1 MPVFRSLSPVTGLLL
16 LLVCIAVLIREWG
29 GDDILGLI
37 PALLTV
43 LLLISLT
50 LQVRPGRQVFV
61 AIGLG
66 LTLIL
71 TLSQPEWQAIT
82 LKALATAGFIAAF
95 FTALASLRSAAGSS
109 ASMARAGR
117 FLAQQPPGRRYLAL
131 TLGGQLFALVL
142 NYGSIA
148 LLGGLAS
155 AAAEEEPDPEI
166 RGHRRRRMLLAIQRA
181 FVSMLPWS
189 PLSFAIAV
197 SIALIPGA
205 KWAEVVGPGIVT
217 SLLMAGTGWAL
228 DTVFRP
234 RLNRPRPALKPPEGN
249 WGLMRPL
256 LILLAVL
263 AVAIVGL
270 TWLTGIRIVGIV
282 LLVVPLLAAGWVVL
296 QRREDRTAPRLGQR
310 CYRFFWEE
318 MAGYRGELALLMMAG
333 YIGTVGAPILTP
345 LLLASGLDPLGLPV
359 WAILLCIVWIIPA
372 LGQLGMNPIL
382 AVTLL
387 APMVPEAAA
396 MGISPAAIIVAIT
409 AGWALSGASSPFT
422 ATTLLIG
429 SFANIS
435 ATRVGLIWNG
445 AFTFSAGAVMS
456 LWVLVHALWLGQG

>member
-1 MPVFRSLSPVTGLLL
+1 MPLSHRLSPATGLAL
-16 LLVCIAVLIREWG
+16 LLVCAAVLLREWLG
-29 GDDILGLI
+29 EGVLGLL
-37 PALLTV
+37 PVTLTALL
-43 LLLISLT
+43 LALLT
-50 LQVRPGRQVFV
+50 LQVRKGRQVFV
-61 AIGLG
+61 AIGLC

-71 TLSQPEWQAIT
+71 ALSDDNWRAT
-82 LKALATAGFIAAF
+82 VLKGLGTAGFIAAF

-109 ASMARAGR
+109 ASMSRAGR

-155 AAAEEEPDPEI
+155 DAAEAEPDAEI

-181 FVSMLPWS
+181 FVSMLTWS
-189 PLSFAIAV
+189 PLSFSIAV

-205 KWAEVVGPGIVT
+205 TWPDVVLPGIVS

-228 DTVFRP
+228 DTIFRP
-234 RLNRPRPALKPPEGN
+234 RLNQPRPAFRPPEGN
-249 WGLMRPL
+249 WRLLTPL
-256 LILLAVL
+256 FILLGLLVIAVVL
-263 AVAIVGL
+263 L
-270 TWLTGIRIVGIV
+270 TWLTGIRVVGIV
-282 LLVVPLLAAGWVVL
+282 LLVVPLLAVAWVLL
-296 QRREDRTAPRLGQR
+296 QRREDPTAASLGQR
-310 CYRFFWEE
+310 SRRFFWTE
-318 MAGYRGELALLMMAG
+318 MAGYHGELTLLMMAG

-359 WAILLCIVWIIPA
+359 WAILLCIIWIIPA

-387 APMVPEAAA
+387 APMVPSAAA
-396 MGISPAAIIVAIT
+396 MGLSPAAIIVAIT

-435 ATRVGLIWNG
+435 AARVGLVWNG
-445 AFTFSAGAVMS
+445 AFTLTAGAVMS
-456 LWVLVHALWLGQG
+456 LWVLIHALWLG

>member
-71 TLSQPEWQAIT
+71 ALSQPEWQAIT

-109 ASMARAGR
+109 ASMARARR

-445 AFTFSAGAVMS
+445 AFTLSAGAVMS